1 MNFQKKYWSKNEYKK
16 ADGTDYEGYV
26 GILDE
31 KAYIYDTEELLTQ
44 TDKYKA
50 QINTSN
56 NFFDRTLSHN
66 LELPHKK
73 NVLQFAANDFLY
85 TSTVKDII
93 EKLQDN
99 NNYIYRNAII
109 SDTNLPSTENCQ
121 AIKSVSDGNV
131 DIDNL
136 LQVDNK
142 NLMDNFYPKVDVED
156 IPKVIRKKTG
166 ELLDVAEEG
175 IEFIDGNRRKD
186 YPYDDTRGLDYH
198 YDKLHPNFD
207 DSKES
212 ATTKEEYYYFKSYP
226 NDTDIKTKVKYYTHI
241 DELEKPFPKHY
252 LAYCFEIE
260 LTDGTRYIAKR
271 DHEFYKSIE
280 YKNNNW
286 VYIPKNPNTNSYDS
300 ANNQWIVDENGD
312 VDHSTATK
320 GPATNASVEEKI
332 YLFECYEDKDEPLG
346 WDHRPL
352 INNNYDYTD
361 KDGNLYKFFNNQS
374 ASTMAKEMLADTSE
388 NNKKFANCISEFYN
402 YDTGETYYKIRKAY
416 DDTDHYYFAKGEKLL
431 RELTNT
437 EKNELGGTDTIT
449 DDKAAEFYKDEER
462 QAVKTVLVL

>member
-16 ADGTDYEGYV
+16 AEADDTCYEGYV

-31 KAYIYDTEELLTQ
+31 KAYIYDTEEPLIQ

-121 AIKSVSDGNV
+121 AIKSVSDDNV

-142 NLMDNFYPKVDVED
+142 NLMDNFYPKVDVEV

-175 IEFIDGNRRKD
+175 IEFIDGNRCNYYPISDTETD
-186 YPYDDTRGLDYH
+186 YAEH
-198 YDKLHPNFD
+198 YDKLHPTFESENNNDENESD
-207 DSKES
+207 DS
-212 ATTKEEYYYFKSYP
+212 TNTVTKYYFNAYP
-226 NDTDIKTKVKYYTHI
+226 GDSEINTIIKDYTHAEKSG
-241 DELEKPFPKHY
+241 ELIPY
-252 LAYCFEIE
+252 LAYCFE
-260 LTDGTRYIAKR
+260 TDL
-271 DHEFYKSIE
+271 E
-280 YKNNNW
+280 
-286 VYIPKNPNTNSYDS
+286 
-300 ANNQWIVDENGD
+300 DENG
-312 VDHSTATK
+312 K
-320 GPATNASVEEKI
+320 R
-332 YLFECYEDKDEPLG
+332 L
-346 WDHRPL
+346 
-352 INNNYDYTD
+352 
-361 KDGNLYKFFNNQS
+361 
-374 ASTMAKEMLADTSE
+374 
-388 NNKKFANCISEFYN
+388 
-402 YDTGETYYKIRKAY
+402 
-416 DDTDHYYFAKGEKLL
+416 
-431 RELTNT
+431 
-437 EKNELGGTDTIT
+437 
-449 DDKAAEFYKDEER
+449 
-462 QAVKTVLVL
+462 